1 MSESNTLVPDGSAD
15 PPPRFARRRAW
26 SCPYCVRVCPLSW
39 FVGYGYLE
47 KCAIGEGQ
55 GPRRLT
61 WPTASPPNWPPKPT
75 RNRFFQL
82 LAASGS
88 SWELLGVPGSVWE
101 HLESV
106 LAASRAA
113 VPAHITAVPAHGTA
127 GLAHKIATPGHK
139 IIEIPQEEQ

>member
-1 MSESNTLVPDGSAD
+1 MGLRRQAGSIAP
-15 PPPRFARRRAW
+15 PPPR
-26 SCPYCVRVCPLSW
+26 PL
-39 FVGYGYLE
+39 
-47 KCAIGEGQ
+47 
-55 GPRRLT
+55 
-61 WPTASPPNWPPKPT
+61 KPA

-113 VPAHITAVPAHGTA
+113 ALAHITAVPAHGTA
-127 GLAHKIATPGHK
+127 GPAHKIAAPGYK
-139 IIEIPQEEQ
+139 IIEIPWEKQ

>member
-1 MSESNTLVPDGSAD
+1 MGRDANSGLWI
-15 PPPRFARRRAW
+15 PPRNR
-26 SCPYCVRVCPLSW
+26 PL
-39 FVGYGYLE
+39 
-47 KCAIGEGQ
+47 
-55 GPRRLT
+55 
-61 WPTASPPNWPPKPT
+61 KPA

-113 VPAHITAVPAHGTA
+113 VPAHIDAVLAHGAA
-127 GLAHKIATPGHK
+127 GPAHKIAAPGHK
-139 IIEIPQEEQ
+139 SLKFLRKNNNFELSSFLR